1 MQRHHDN
8 AARSHTT
15 FVRVLVT
22 MNIVLLAVLFLQW
35 APTASV
41 SAQQGINPTPPQGLV
56 NPADQRREMI
66 SEIKRLSQKIDTLNE
81 RLSRPLEVRVIE
93 MPATSGD

>member
-1 MQRHHDN
+1 MRRHYEN
-8 AARSHTT
+8 AARINTT
-15 FVRVLVT
+15 LVRVLVT
-22 MNIVLLAVLFLQW
+22 LNIALLAVLFLHW
-35 APTASV
+35 TPAASV
-41 SAQQGINPTPPQGLV
+41 IAQPGAGPTPPQGLV

-66 SEIKRLSQKIDTLNE
+66 TELKRLSQKIDTLNE